1 MDRVYA
7 PGELEH
13 VRRQEYGRAGI
24 PLSRQTLSAL
34 VETAVSL
41 GVEPAAHGLPRK
53 GST

>member
-13 VRRQEYGRAGI
+13 VRRQEYSRDGI
-24 PLSRQTLSAL
+24 PLSPQTLSAL

-41 GVEPAAHGLPRK
+41 GVEPSAHGLPGK
-53 GST
+53 GNS